1 MNGKKTRDKYYLQLK
16 GYQIE
21 DEKNKTLLDKCLQTA
36 KVLRINEEMV
46 DESVADFTKCI
57 AYKACNKYPDW
68 QDAIATTATDLYTTT
83 PFRYDFT
90 PDDPY

>member
-1 MNGKKTRDKYYLQLK
+1 MD
-16 GYQIE
+16 
-21 DEKNKTLLDKCLQTA
+21 
-36 KVLRINEEMV
+36 

-57 AYKACNKYPDW
+57 AYKACNKDPDW